1 MLIKEGIFTL
11 ENCIEFKLEQSL
23 NILSIVVTDE
33 KSKFTEKVSKPIH
46 LLNIYSIFSTDEVS
60 NE

>member
-1 MLIKEGIFTL
+1 MLIKEGLFTL

-46 LLNIYSIFSTDEVS
+46 LYIIIKKIFHIF
-60 NE
+60 NR